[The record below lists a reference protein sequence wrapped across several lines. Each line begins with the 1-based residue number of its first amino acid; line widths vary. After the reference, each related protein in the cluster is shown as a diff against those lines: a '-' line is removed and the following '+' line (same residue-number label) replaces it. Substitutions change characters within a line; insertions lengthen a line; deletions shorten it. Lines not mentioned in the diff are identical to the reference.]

1 MCSVQQPSCDF
12 KAGMTLFAA
21 GIAAA
26 LIASHGWAGRAILAK
41 SADGDR
47 DVSREQE
54 VFMRTSYFFK
64 RMASENTALAVL
76 QTDLLNVYAALASRP
91 ASPGFHRLNV
101 LVMAATVMA
110 AIATAVPTNRSLGP
124 VLYAALSRSQAPE
137 HFAAAILRAAS
148 QSEPP
153 NRSCEAPNSVGVP
166 GAVSTLCTMLK
177 ALYFADC
184 SMRARCSTQQEQVPE
199 PEPDATAGAG
209 ADTAARA
216 ATQGAG
222 AVGGFAS
229 AAARASEPA
238 AQDTA
243 AVARPSA
250 SAEGPAARAG
260 GESLQPLL
268 QGPCLQCF
276 LVWVLSCARECSAL
290 QLPAGSST
298 QQQEQPAVPC
308 YSLRCALDAGLL
320 GAVERTLRQPDV
332 LLQPESCR
340 YMPHAVRVLAAVQQL
355 LCSSGVWPAALAHG
369 PLAQVAG
376 LVASLARVTAAL
388 ANVAVGYQRLLG
400 SLAVGLWAGYIAHT
414 AANIICGVPEG
425 PLPSDACAALR
436 VLLPPITRVLVQA
449 CMSHRLAVAADVRL
463 RNVRQALVGVQKE
476 GGGGTDAETA
486 ALQEL
491 QQLEEEAEQAAAV
504 ARSWAELRGRLEM
517 RVLGLL
523 MLSSARA
530 VAQSGDRRLQA
541 MWLRL
546 LAVWWSQGSLEALD
560 GTTSS
565 SSSQHN
571 DGGGCSRARADELPV
586 DTVTPELVSMARAH
600 GWPELADFVS
610 HGPVVMRRVL
620 GDAVLQ
626 PGTKAEALAAAVA
639 GKHEEWVDG
648 MEPVMRKLWVSM
660 TGADWFTGL
669 AAQQTWLL
677 PRVEPCCHP
686 TNGDAPPRAVGGGG
700 GRGGGT
706 GVGHQINFKQ
716 LLNFDGIYV
725 ADRYAAGGPVF
736 VPSPANTPWLPFPHQ
751 MSGQQAAAALRPG
764 GELAW
769 TQYMGNWGV
778 PLTSP
783 NFSMTCLTH
792 HLTHAGPCDPRN
804 PPVFILDRLL
814 GGVAADPRHITW
826 TPSGWLSYCYGTVGD
841 TSSLACPLTEDAHR
855 TGLGGLAADPRVGRR
870 LRAFVAAATVAIV
883 AAAALSALVVKGCRG
898 GAVWLLCRLPT
909 ALCCFWR
916 RGGKGGP
923 ADEGLLQTLH
933 ALRNLLLRGLWAIA
947 GLEGVFVGLLAVG
960 GVVELTAMVAAV
972 CMQPK
977 VAAALHLLGFG
988 LALWVGV
995 LGASEGCSAAV
1006 QVLYRVI
1013 SFSPDVCLDLSVI
1026 GVPGP
1031 RHVRS
1036 GSGAGT
1042 GGSLPTLGLEIR
1054 DRVVGFGGVHTG
1066 TERTPFGARLENI
1079 TRQQ

>member
-1 MCSVQQPSCDF
+1 
-12 KAGMTLFAA
+12 
-21 GIAAA
+21 
-26 LIASHGWAGRAILAK
+26 
-41 SADGDR
+41 
-47 DVSREQE
+47 
-54 VFMRTSYFFK
+54 MRTSYFFK

-276 LVWVLSCARECSAL
+276 LVWVLSCARECSAVGEASPGVGAGSSDSRGSRGSSGNRGSSATCSGGTAAGASASGSAAAAGSMPAALVRALRFADIKDDVPVDLFTSLRLLVGGPVECVVPRRPGPQPQMQIQETPPQPQPQPQQRQPQLQPQPHLPPQPQQQPQHLHLGPCGGSRPLLASVCVYDLVQRGWLGHSGIELESLSPYARIDAASVLANLLLQLPPRQAAARLPGLWAMLVSWLPVVLLEDMEVYSGIHMGAGSALQDVCLLLQL

-388 ANVAVGYQRLLG
+388 ANVAVGYVGISGSIPLPLFAACAGGLPRADWEALALNHAGDAFSCCLAGLLHLLLAAIDGGSDDGLPSGRAQPQHAREHLQREPQQQEQPQQDPPQRGQPQPPQEQEEWQDAGWRASVAAAGGGGPPAGSAPSAQQRLLG

-436 VLLPPITRVLVQA
+436 VLLPPITRVLVQ
-449 CMSHRLAVAADVRL
+449 
-463 RNVRQALVGVQKE
+463 VGS
-476 GGGGTDAETA
+476 T
-486 ALQEL
+486 
-491 QQLEEEAEQAAAV
+491 
-504 ARSWAELRGRLEM
+504 
-517 RVLGLL
+517 
-523 MLSSARA
+523 
-530 VAQSGDRRLQA
+530 
-541 MWLRL
+541 
-546 LAVWWSQGSLEALD
+546 
-560 GTTSS
+560 
-565 SSSQHN
+565 
-571 DGGGCSRARADELPV
+571 
-586 DTVTPELVSMARAH
+586 
-600 GWPELADFVS
+600 
-610 HGPVVMRRVL
+610 
-620 GDAVLQ
+620 
-626 PGTKAEALAAAVA
+626 
-639 GKHEEWVDG
+639 
-648 MEPVMRKLWVSM
+648 
-660 TGADWFTGL
+660 
-669 AAQQTWLL
+669 
-677 PRVEPCCHP
+677 
-686 TNGDAPPRAVGGGG
+686 
-700 GRGGGT
+700 
-706 GVGHQINFKQ
+706 
-716 LLNFDGIYV
+716 
-725 ADRYAAGGPVF
+725 
-736 VPSPANTPWLPFPHQ
+736 
-751 MSGQQAAAALRPG
+751 
-764 GELAW
+764 
-769 TQYMGNWGV
+769 
-778 PLTSP
+778 
-783 NFSMTCLTH
+783 
-792 HLTHAGPCDPRN
+792 
-804 PPVFILDRLL
+804 
-814 GGVAADPRHITW
+814 
-826 TPSGWLSYCYGTVGD
+826 
-841 TSSLACPLTEDAHR
+841 
-855 TGLGGLAADPRVGRR
+855 
-870 LRAFVAAATVAIV
+870 
-883 AAAALSALVVKGCRG
+883 
-898 GAVWLLCRLPT
+898 
-909 ALCCFWR
+909 
-916 RGGKGGP
+916 
-923 ADEGLLQTLH
+923 
-933 ALRNLLLRGLWAIA
+933 
-947 GLEGVFVGLLAVG
+947 
-960 GVVELTAMVAAV
+960 
-972 CMQPK
+972 
-977 VAAALHLLGFG
+977 
-988 LALWVGV
+988 
-995 LGASEGCSAAV
+995 
-1006 QVLYRVI
+1006 
-1013 SFSPDVCLDLSVI
+1013 
-1026 GVPGP
+1026 
-1031 RHVRS
+1031 
-1036 GSGAGT
+1036 
-1042 GGSLPTLGLEIR
+1042 
-1054 DRVVGFGGVHTG
+1054 
-1066 TERTPFGARLENI
+1066 
-1079 TRQQ
+1079 